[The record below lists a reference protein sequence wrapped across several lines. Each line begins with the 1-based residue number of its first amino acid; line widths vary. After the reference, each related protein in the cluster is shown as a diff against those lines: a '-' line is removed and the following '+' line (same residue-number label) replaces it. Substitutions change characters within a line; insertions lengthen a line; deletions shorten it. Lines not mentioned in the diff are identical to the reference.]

1 MNEAVQKSEKMNT
14 DESQR
19 LKRSVWVRRET
30 HMTNLDLKLSVG
42 KYLNLGLEQ
51 EISSWR

>member
-14 DESQR
+14 DESQT
-19 LKRSVWVRRET
+19 LKRSVWVRRV
-30 HMTNLDLKLSVG
+30 TNLDRKLSVG
-42 KYLNLGLEQ
+42 KHLNLGLEQ